1 MKIREVS
8 EMNLIKWMTEN
19 ASLSSL
25 QLPELAVLK
34 KLCGFLRINFGGLDE
49 QDLNK
54 AFIMYMTGDLPNVKR
69 RGNQLDAY
77 LLGQILGEYRRGS
90 NGVYGNEDEKG
101 DRLERANAFLAEQN
115 ENHSNEFVSLLKSS
129 NKPQW
134 KRIRRICREGRNF
147 TYSEI
152 IANLE
157 AHRMGATFGKWE
169 NDNQDKRGL
178 ILNQIS

>member
-8 EMNLIKWMTEN
+8 EMQLINWMTDN
-19 ASLSSL
+19 ASLNSL
-25 QLPELAVLK
+25 QLPELIVLK
-34 KLCGFLRINFGGLDE
+34 KLCSFLRINFGGLDE

-90 NGVYGNEDEKG
+90 NGLYGNEDEKG
-101 DRLERANAFLAEQN
+101 DRLDRSNAFLAEKNQN
-115 ENHSNEFVSLLKSS
+115 DSQEFVGLLKSS
-129 NKPQW
+129 NKPYW
-134 KRIRRICREGRNF
+134 KRIRRICRERRNF

-157 AHRMGATFGKWE
+157 AHHMGASFGEWW
-169 NDNQDKRGL
+169 NNNQDKQVL
-178 ILNQIS
+178 ILNQIP